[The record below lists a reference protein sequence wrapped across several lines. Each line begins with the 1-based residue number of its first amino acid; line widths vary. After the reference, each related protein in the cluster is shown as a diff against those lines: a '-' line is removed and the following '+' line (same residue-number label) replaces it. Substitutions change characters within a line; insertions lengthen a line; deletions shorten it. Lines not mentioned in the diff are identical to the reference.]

1 MKLSLKGRF
10 DYLPHPLV
18 YYRIHDNNMS
28 RDVNLILHES
38 LEIVRL
44 YKDEIIKRK
53 IDIDKIIGSIYGSIV
68 IILYNQ
74 NKKIKARFNQKH
86 YFPKYTT
93 DYIFLIGVK
102 LSNEYILYRAHIVII
117 TYLLNYLNIY
127 KYFFFK
133 KNR

>member
-44 YKDEIIKRK
+44 YKDEIKKRK
-53 IDIDKIIGSIYGSIV
+53 IDVDKIIGSIYGSIV

-74 NKKIKARFNQKH
+74 NKKIKARYYMHLLKRYNSIKNIIIYFALKFNLS
-86 YFPKYTT
+86 F
-93 DYIFLIGVK
+93 IFSNK
-102 LSNEYILYRAHIVII
+102 LKILFKR
-117 TYLLNYLNIY
+117 IY
-127 KYFFFK
+127 
-133 KNR
+133 